1 MGKIKD
7 NRDAA
12 PTLYALLDF
21 REKLKEYSELTP
33 EVDLSLKK
41 TFQLLVKKPR
51 NYDRYTEMLRA
62 GTDSSTWRL
71 GSENPYPRKYLCLW
85 CKEEWEIKNRETQNQ
100 CNCPNSCNV
109 NVM

>member
-41 TFQLLVKKPR
+41 TFQLLVKKTGR
-51 NYDRYTEMLRA
+51 YNNYPEMVRA
-62 GTDSSTWRL
+62 GADSLTWEL
-71 GSENPYPRKYLCLW
+71 GSENPYPRKYRCLW
-85 CKEEWEIKNRETQNQ
+85 CREEWIINNSDHKNQ
-100 CNCPNSCNV
+100 CNCPSFCNV
-109 NVM
+109 IMP